1 MLDKELKFFLEILIF
16 QRAKNMESLI
26 EEGSNKQQK
35 KELEEKA
42 QEGLRLQI
50 RTSSLLVLKSNSPIK
65 GCFLWFAGVCAL
77 LWDL

>member
-1 MLDKELKFFLEILIF
+1 
-16 QRAKNMESLI
+16 MESLI

-65 GCFLWFAGVCAL
+65 GL
-77 LWDL
+77 